1 MKKKFETNVAIE
13 IPKTKLHEPLLPWK
27 LSEDEVGQIGPK
39 DGDYKAVISGTPP
52 LRTRGIFLILLVVT
66 IFGITTYMISNAV
79 VENERIRASMIKK
92 DGELSLMHLNLE
104 KTAADRDAVNKNM
117 AQLEK
122 KLNDLTAQKQLFAS
136 VIESLTKKG
145 EEAEIQAAPQ
155 NPQADIANAAPQAG
169 Q

>member
-13 IPKTKLHEPLLPWK
+13 IPKTKLHEPPLPWK
-27 LSEDEVGQIGPK
+27 LSEDEVGQIGSI
-39 DGDYKAVISGTPP
+39 DSDYRAAISGTPP

-79 VENERIRASMIKK
+79 IENERIRSSMIKK

-145 EEAEIQAAPQ
+145 EEAEILTPSQAVQTNIAAVSPQ
-155 NPQADIANAAPQAG
+155 TG

>member
-1 MKKKFETNVAIE
+1 MKKKFETNVATE
-13 IPKTKLHEPLLPWK
+13 IPKTKLHEPELPWK
-27 LSEDEVGQIGPK
+27 LSEDEVGTIGSK
-39 DGDYKAVISGTPP
+39 DGDYRAVIAGTPP

-79 VENERIRASMIKK
+79 VENERMRSNMIKK
-92 DGELSLMHLNLE
+92 EGELSLIHTSLE
-104 KTAADRDAVNKNM
+104 KAAADSYAANKNM

-145 EEAEIQAAPQ
+145 EEAEIVTPSQAVQ
-155 NPQADIANAAPQAG
+155 TDIVNASPQAG

>member
-1 MKKKFETNVAIE
+1 MKKKFETNVATE
-13 IPKTKLHEPLLPWK
+13 IPKTKLHEPALPWK
-27 LSEDEVGQIGPK
+27 LSEDEVGQIDSK
-39 DGDYKAVISGTPP
+39 ENDYKAVIAGTPP
-52 LRTRGIFLILLVVT
+52 LKTRGIFLILLVVT

-79 VENERIRASMIKK
+79 VENERMRSNIVKK
-92 DGELSLMHLNLE
+92 EGELSLMQGSLE
-104 KTAADRDAVNKNM
+104 KVAADKDAMNKNL

-145 EEAEIQAAPQ
+145 EEADIQTSPQAAQSDAVNATPQ
-155 NPQADIANAAPQAG
+155 SG

>member
-1 MKKKFETNVAIE
+1 MKKKFEANVATE
-13 IPKTKLHEPLLPWK
+13 IPKTKLHEPALPWK
-27 LSEDEVGQIGPK
+27 LSEDEVGQIGSK
-39 DGDYKAVISGTPP
+39 DSDYKAVIAGTPP

-79 VENERIRASMIKK
+79 VENEHMRSNVVKK
-92 DGELSLMHLNLE
+92 DGELSLMHANLE
-104 KTAADRDAVNKNM
+104 KVAADRDAVNKNLT
-117 AQLEK
+117 QLEK
-122 KLNDLTAQKQLFAS
+122 KLNDLAAQKQLFAT

-155 NPQADIANAAPQAG
+155 SPQADIANMAPQAG